1 VRRAAFLRAGIA
13 GLLLGSA
20 GARAADSSRTYR
32 IYMVLWRGS
41 TDVEQ
46 GFQAYLNERGIRHEL
61 IVRDLNTDRSKLPG
75 FVDEIRRLRPDLVY
89 TWGTTSTLGIVGPS
103 DVRDPTRYITD
114 IPVVFTLVAYPLAAK
129 LVAEDNAP
137 GANVTGV
144 RFLAPIDS
152 QLAAI
157 QNYRALHSLAV
168 VYNPAEQN
176 SLINVAELRERA
188 KAGQFRLVEK
198 PAPLD
203 GSGNP
208 MGDAVP
214 QLVREAKAEGAE
226 WLYIGPD
233 SFTAV
238 HADALTG
245 TAVQEGL
252 PSFAAT
258 ELPLKNSQAMS
269 GLVSPYYALGKL
281 TASQAEKILV
291 AGQSP
296 GTLPVAQLSR
306 FSLVL
311 NLPVIKRLGFYPPM
325 RVLGIADIIR

>member
-1 VRRAAFLRAGIA
+1 MRRSTLIRGLAAGA
-13 GLLLGSA
+13 LLGA
-20 GARAADSSRTYR
+20 MPARAASRTYR
-32 IYMVLWRGS
+32 IYLVLWRGN

-75 FVDEIRRLRPDLVY
+75 FVAEIRELRPDLVY
-89 TWGTTSTLGIVGPS
+89 TWGTTSTLGIVGPY
-103 DVRDPTRYITD
+103 DARDPAKFVTD

-129 LVAEDNAP
+129 LVADETTP
-137 GANVTGV
+137 GGNVTGV

-157 QNYRALHSLAV
+157 ENYRSLNSLAV

-176 SLINVAELRERA
+176 SLINIAELRERA
-188 KAGQFRLVEK
+188 AQGRFRLIEK

-203 GSGNP
+203 GNGNP
-208 MGDAVP
+208 QGSAVP
-214 QLVREAKAEGAE
+214 MLVRQAKDDGAD

-238 HADALTG
+238 NADALTG
-245 TAVQEGL
+245 TALDARL

-258 ELPLKNSQAMS
+258 ELPLKTAKAMS

-281 TASQAEKILV
+281 TASQAEKILIEGTP
-291 AGQSP
+291 AGR
-296 GTLPVAQLSR
+296 LAVAQLSR

-311 NLPVIKRLGFYPPM
+311 NMPVIKQLGIFPPM
-325 RVLGIADIIR
+325 RVLRIADIIH

>member
-1 VRRAAFLRAGIA
+1 MRRSAFLRAAMA
-13 GLLLGSA
+13 GLLLGPA
-20 GARAADSSRTYR
+20 GVRAATGRTYR
-32 IYMVLWRGS
+32 IYMVLWRGR

-46 GFQAYLNERGIRHEL
+46 GFEAYLNERGIRHEL

-75 FVDEIRRLRPDLVY
+75 FVAEIRALRPDLIY

-103 DVRDPTRYITD
+103 GARDPSKYITD
-114 IPVVFTLVAYPLAAK
+114 IPAVFTLVAYPRAAK
-129 LVAEDNAP
+129 LVMDDDAP
-137 GANVTGV
+137 GGNVTGV

-157 QNYRALHSLAV
+157 QNYRPTRSLAV

-176 SLINVAELRERA
+176 SLINIAELRDRA
-188 KAGQFRLVEK
+188 AAGQFHLLEK

-214 QLVREAKAEGAE
+214 RLVQEAKAEGAE

-245 TAVQEGL
+245 TAIQQQL
-252 PSFAAT
+252 PTFAAT
-258 ELPLKNSQAMS
+258 ELPLKNSKAMS

-281 TASQAEKILV
+281 TASQAEKILI
-291 AGQSP
+291 AGEAP
-296 GTLPVAQLSR
+296 GQLPVAQLSR

-311 NLPVIKRLGFYPPM
+311 NMPVIKELGFYPPM

>member
-1 VRRAAFLRAGIA
+1 MRRSTFLRAMLA
-13 GLLLGSA
+13 GLLSA
-20 GARAADSSRTYR
+20 PAAAWAADSRTYR
-32 IYMVLWRGS
+32 IYMVLWRGK

-46 GFQAYLNERGIRHEL
+46 GFEAYLNERGIRHEL
-61 IVRDLNTDRSKLPG
+61 IVRDLNTDRSRLPG
-75 FVDEIRRLRPDLVY
+75 FVAEIRAMRPDLIY
-89 TWGTTSTLGIVGPS
+89 TWGTTSTLGIVGPC
-103 DVRDPTRYITD
+103 DARDPSKYITD
-114 IPVVFTLVAYPLAAK
+114 IPAVFTLVAYPRLAK
-129 LVAEDNAP
+129 LVVADDAP
-137 GANVTGV
+137 GGNVTGV

-157 QNYRALHSLAV
+157 QNYRPTRSLAV

-176 SLINVAELRERA
+176 SLINIAELRDRA
-188 KAGQFRLVEK
+188 AAGQFRLVEK

-203 GSGNP
+203 GNGNP

-214 QLVREAKAEGAE
+214 RLVQEAKAEGAE

-245 TAVQEGL
+245 AALLQQL
-252 PSFAAT
+252 PTFAAT

-291 AGQSP
+291 AGEAP
-296 GTLPVAQLSR
+296 DRLPVAQLSR

-311 NLPVIKRLGFYPPM
+311 NMPVIKQLGFYPPM